1 MSMYKY
7 FSYHDLRDLAD
18 IYAGYDVVF
27 RKNGKSYNVGM
38 QYVKDIHFKFD
49 TVKVVIMTLHEKTVN
64 EAFVKADT
72 FKAWAALAENI
83 IDSPIKDVDTLEVKV
98 WIDNELHDISFIGS
112 DNVNK
117 EIYINIKN

>member
-18 IYAGYDVVF
+18 IYNGYDVVF

-64 EAFVKADT
+64 EAFVRAET
-72 FKAWAALAENI
+72 FETWAFLAENI
-83 IDSPIKDVDTLEVKV
+83 IDNPINDVDALEVKV
-98 WIDNELHDISFIGS
+98 WVDNEMHDICFIGS

-117 EIYINIKN
+117 EIYMLVK

>member
-72 FKAWAALAENI
+72 FETWAFLAENI
-83 IDSPIKDVDTLEVKV
+83 IDNPIKDVNSLEVKV
-98 WIDNELHDISFIGS
+98 WVDDEMHDICFIGS

>member
-18 IYAGYDVVF
+18 IYTGYDVVF

-72 FKAWAALAENI
+72 FETWAFLAENI
-83 IDSPIKDVDTLEVKV
+83 IDNPIKDVNSLEVKV
-98 WIDNELHDISFIGS
+98 WVDDEMHDICFIGS

>member
-18 IYAGYDVVF
+18 IYNGYDVVF

-64 EAFVKADT
+64 EAFVRAET
-72 FKAWAALAENI
+72 FETWAFLAENI
-83 IDSPIKDVDTLEVKV
+83 IDNPIKDVDALEVKV
-98 WIDNELHDISFIGS
+98 WVDNEMHDVCFVGA

-117 EIYINIKN
+117 EIYMLVK